1 MYIVYMHTYML
12 GCEHTHHTLTHIH
25 THEYTHCTHTQET
38 VAALISTDPSETGGG
53 SGGGREE
60 EEEMISLLDN
70 RPIDFSRGMN
80 IDGVPLVRET
90 GMSAGRN
97 SDLFDFCIL

>member
-1 MYIVYMHTYML
+1 MDV
-12 GCEHTHHTLTHIH
+12 HTHTTPSHTCTRTNTHIA
-25 THEYTHCTHTQET
+25 HTQET
-38 VAALISTDPSETGGG
+38 VAALISTDPSETGG
-53 SGGGREE
+53 SGGGGRE

-90 GMSAGRN
+90 GMSVLN
-97 SDLFDFCIL
+97 F